1 MFLKK
6 YVNIIW
12 LLITRD
18 KHISKLGGQNILY
31 NLYMFAEILKSVIN
45 SVRYSTVYVLVY
57 VLTK

>member
-18 KHISKLGGQNILY
+18 KQISKLGGQNILY